1 MHVQANSSKSGQT
14 SSTPRHR
21 MATGSCVVM
30 LNRLFD
36 GQPHWNLPVSMATH
50 FLISQVTHRHHRK
63 HCTGCEYPRAC
74 SRHSELGRC
83 WGGIFFLTKTNSATQ
98 TK

>member
-14 SSTPRHR
+14 SSTPSHR

-63 HCTGCEYPRAC
+63 HCMGCEYPRAC
-74 SRHSELGRC
+74 SQPLELRQC
-83 WGGIFFLTKTNSATQ
+83 WGETSSATKTSPATRTQ
-98 TK
+98 